1 MCASGKKVLEGVPK
15 KDYQKNDH
23 TGRSPVAGTPRVWKL
38 FLVVSFTMTKQVRHS
53 QVILMGKFGPTALN
67 FGQHFFLLVTLL
79 GHPVHMEQRTCI
91 FLGKIQ
97 WQKRKNVF

>member
-1 MCASGKKVLEGVPK
+1 MCAPPEKSFTGCPK
-15 KDYQKNDH
+15 KEYQKNDH
-23 TGRSPVAGTPRVWKL
+23 TGHSPVAGTPRVWKL

-53 QVILMGKFGPTALN
+53 QFILMGKFGPTALN
-67 FGQHFFLLVTLL
+67 VGQHFFLLVILL